1 MLSINNF
8 ISLIALLVLLSSSA
22 KAETLADIY
31 QSAVKHDP
39 IAGAAKAT
47 TKRTRKP

>member
-39 IAGAAKAT
+39 IAGAAKASYKANKET
-47 TKRTRKP
+47 